1 MDRKLTEEFTQAL
14 RTLDVAD
21 CAMTEAQK
29 TVALLR
35 PRWNAELRVGDVVG
49 CHYEGKCEVV
59 KIADDTI
66 ELKNINGG
74 RTGQT
79 SKHTPVLKAPVYPWT
94 DSDETKHQLDV
105 RRRALVNQLYH
116 LPAED
121 VARLEEALKSSWLR
135 SACPA
140 V

>member
-14 RTLDVAD
+14 RTLEA
-21 CAMTEAQK
+21 AEKHNREAQE
-29 TVALLR
+29 TVNLLR
-35 PRWNAELRVGDVVG
+35 SRWNAELRVGDIVG
-49 CHYEGKCEVV
+49 DLYDGKCEVV

-66 ELKNINGG
+66 ELKMIDGK
-74 RTGQT
+74 RIDPIR
-79 SKHTPVLKAPVYPWT
+79 KHTPIQRSNIYPWT

-121 VARLEEALKSSWLR
+121 VARLEEALKSS
-135 SACPA
+135 
-140 V
+140 